1 MSQASSAETQISSVP
16 FHIIAHSSPL
26 NSSVKNLITRGNVKE
41 FFTDELSGDECAIV
55 WNGTEEICVTA
66 DEAWDIEAKAQ
77 AKQDAYEL
85 RCEIGY

>member
-1 MSQASSAETQISSVP
+1 MQNQSLKAFSEEVKRGFVDALGDKSS
-16 FHIIAHSSPL
+16 FSSPQ
-26 NSSVKNLITRGNVKE
+26 VIR

-66 DEAWDIEAKAQ
+66 DEAWDIEAEAQ

-85 RCEIGY
+85 RCEIG

>member
-1 MSQASSAETQISSVP
+1 MRDQQLNEFSNEVKKGFVEALGNKSSFFTPQV
-16 FHIIAHSSPL
+16 L
-26 NSSVKNLITRGNVKE
+26 R

-85 RCEIGY
+85 RCELGY

>member
-1 MSQASSAETQISSVP
+1 MQDQSLKAFSEEVKRGFVDALGS
-16 FHIIAHSSPL
+16 
-26 NSSVKNLITRGNVKE
+26 NSSFSNPQVIR

-66 DEAWDIEAKAQ
+66 DEAWDIEAKSQ

-85 RCEIGY
+85 QCEIG

>member
-1 MSQASSAETQISSVP
+1 MQDQDLKSFSEEVKRGFVEALGDNSVFSNP
-16 FHIIAHSSPL
+16 QVI
-26 NSSVKNLITRGNVKE
+26 R
-41 FFTDELSGDECAIV
+41 FFTDALSGDECAIV

-85 RCEIGY
+85 QCEIG

>member
-1 MSQASSAETQISSVP
+1 MQDQSLKAFSQEVKRGFVEALGS
-16 FHIIAHSSPL
+16 
-26 NSSVKNLITRGNVKE
+26 NSSFYSPQVIR

-55 WNGTEEICVTA
+55 WNGTEEICIPA